1 MNPLFGL
8 VPLPYRLL
16 ALAILAAALWGHG
29 WIKGAQH
36 GERKLQA
43 FVQQQAVDAGKAQAL
58 ADARAKADRERKEA
72 SDASYQKALAL
83 AGADIQRM
91 RDAARADTYVVPA
104 AAPRCRPS

>member
-72 SDASYQKALAL
+72 SDAIKREDRSS
-83 AGADIQRM
+83 
-91 RDAARADTYVVPA
+91 RANEFIEWD
-104 AAPRCRPS
+104 RNR